1 MGQRFRSPPFDR
13 ITASERASAD
23 RFLAELLGGPGDGR
37 MAEQDESDEF
47 LAELFGEEAP
57 FALAGGG
64 ESDEDGGESGED
76 AVAWKWTPTFLQW
89 SPGHRGP
96 FPPRPAGAPGGRTFI
111 ASIDGK
117 AAPADWQSREK
128 AIFKQIVSGNV
139 PDALAKGLVRIN
151 LSVTHQGRTIT
162 GSVDVMPDYL
172 CVGND
177 DDYVYVPMD
186 QITAQRVAFELGMN
200 LPTARICHAVFEA
213 AGRLGAKHQLG
224 AIERDYWRKPA
235 ERQSAPKDRSQTSTA
250 AYAEH
255 SEAIRERMRTRGLR
269 LGTLVAG
276 HKKDVVVSRGLHSNS
291 NRIAFHGFYDGQG
304 LPFEPCREPGHT
316 PPGCKELPAHAHSGE
331 RRFCDYAQGVRMV
344 ADLMIVDGEQISMR
358 KVLVD
363 PQRAWLI
370 SAEGPIDPPHIPL
383 PPARV
388 LERATWEAR
397 PDESLESES
406 FESESFESESL
417 GSESLESESLGSESL
432 ESEWIGE
439 EPSEQTTPAV
449 TTVVIPAAAGLG
461 TAATTAPIATVS
473 PQRQMVELLDTEIIF
488 FAKARI
494 LAPWVD
500 RRFSTSVSQILADA
514 ALMRQLDLTRDTQ
527 LMAQLRPWPR
537 AAIPDRRSQLF
548 PEDTFLA
555 SRLRA
560 PQNAAELEPLLR
572 FMHFYGLL
580 LLPGVSASPP
590 SISAVLAN
598 ITRVEARM
606 DRTRFDRTS
615 AAIETFARTFKQKIE
630 AGALADAV
638 VQRELMPAEWAAGA
652 APEVRRLAKP
662 VVDLLRRLR
671 TKNTAWRVGLYPRHW
686 WNEFS
691 ADIYLK
697 SGFDDRGFYK
707 VAAAR
712 TFFDDLDQA
721 CRDTAAPGQFAWK
734 AVYNDDPLR
743 AELDGKFGAGRAL
756 NAPKHGPGPD
766 IHIHLDLRPLTVT
779 FDAQTGFRVE
789 QGRVV
794 LQT

>member
-1 MGQRFRSPPFDR
+1 MSQRFRSPPFDR
-13 ITASERASAD
+13 ITASERAAAD
-23 RFLAELLGGPGDGR
+23 RFLAELLGPGQGPGR
-37 MAEQDESDEF
+37 TEQDESEEF

-57 FALAGGG
+57 LALAGG
-64 ESDEDGGESGED
+64 EQIGED
-76 AVAWKWTPTFLQW
+76 AVPWRWSPTFLQW

-96 FPPRPAGAPGGRTFI
+96 FPPRPAGAPGGRAFI

-128 AIFKQIVSGNV
+128 AIFRQIVSGNV
-139 PDALAKGLVRIN
+139 PDALARGLVRIN
-151 LSVTHQGRTIT
+151 LSVTHQGRAIT

-200 LPTARICHAVFEA
+200 LPTARICHAVYEA
-213 AGRLGAKHQLG
+213 AGRLAAKNQLG

-255 SEAIRERMRTRGLR
+255 SEAIRERMRSRGLR

-276 HKKDVVVSRGLHSNS
+276 HKKDVVLSRGLHSNS

-304 LPFEPCREPGHT
+304 VPFEPCREPGHSL
-316 PPGCKELPAHAHSGE
+316 PGCKQLPAHAHSGE
-331 RRFCDYAQGVRMV
+331 RRFCDYAQGVRLV
-344 ADLMIVDGEQISMR
+344 SDLMIVDGQQISMR
-358 KVLVD
+358 NVLVD
-363 PQRAWLI
+363 PQRAWLL

-397 PDESLESES
+397 EDVPLESES
-406 FESESFESESL
+406 FE
-417 GSESLESESLGSESL
+417 SESLESESLGSESL
-432 ESEWIGE
+432 ESESLGE
-439 EPSEQTTPAV
+439 EPYEQTTPAA

-473 PQRQMVELLDTEIIF
+473 PQRQMVELLDAEVVL
-488 FAKARI
+488 FAKARV

-514 ALMRQLDLTRDTQ
+514 ALMRQLDLARDAQ

-537 AAIPDRRSQLF
+537 AAIPDRRGQLF
-548 PEDTFLA
+548 PDDAFLTG
-555 SRLRA
+555 RLRA

-580 LLPGVSASPP
+580 LLPGISASPP
-590 SISAVLAN
+590 RISDVLAN

-606 DRTRFDRTS
+606 DRTRFDRAS
-615 AAIETFARTFKQKIE
+615 AAIEAFARTFKRKI
-630 AGALADAV
+630 ADGALADAV
-638 VQRELMPAEWAAGA
+638 VQRELMPEEWAASSA
-652 APEVRRLAKP
+652 LEVRRLARP

-671 TKNTAWRVGLYPRHW
+671 SRNTAWRVGLYPRHW

-691 ADIYLK
+691 ADIYLA
-697 SGFDDRGFYK
+697 SGFDTRGFYK
-707 VAAAR
+707 PAASR
-712 TFFDDLDQA
+712 TFFDDLDHV

-734 AVYNDDPLR
+734 AIYNDDPLR
-743 AELDGKFGAGRAL
+743 TELDGKFGAGRVL
-756 NAPKHGPGPD
+756 HAPKHGPGPD
-766 IHIHLDLRPLTVT
+766 IHIHLDLRPLSVAL
-779 FDAQTGFRVE
+779 DAQTGFRLE